1 MRFTKKFYP
10 YIIVFIFASIAIFLL
25 GSQINA
31 EQIAEIVKKAGVFG
45 PLLYILIFASTQ
57 IIAPLSGTPVLFA
70 GFGLFGDQV
79 QIYTYLAT
87 LFGASVNFWISRLWG
102 RKLVKK
108 LAGKDLEKIDEFTK
122 EYGVKS
128 LIFLRIFQGNL
139 VDFIS
144 YAYGLTNMQFIP
156 YLIITAIA
164 PIPWLI
170 LWQYYIFP
178 RVESYGD
185 FTIWYIV
192 TLAPFVIISWFYYKY
207 QKKKMRSKK

>member
-1 MRFTKKFYP
+1 MRFIKKFYP
-10 YIIVFIFASIAIFLL
+10 YIVVFIFISIAIFLL

-45 PLLYILIFASTQ
+45 PLLYILIFAATQ

-207 QKKKMRSKK
+207 QKKKMQSKK